1 MIIKKFIKLPW
12 WQIALIAVALSAIAG
27 LASRQSSKNEAD
39 IYTKELK
46 QAPWAPPGWLFGPAW
61 TTINIFLL
69 LALQRLLQSDI
80 SGKKKLII
88 LQSLIWVVFFTF
100 GYVYFNKKSPVLA
113 AVWTMSDAALAAA
126 SFIISY
132 KADKKLAYYYLPLLL
147 WTVFAST
154 VAGYQ
159 ALNNPDPVFKEIGN
173 T

>member
-1 MIIKKFIKLPW
+1 MPIKKFTTLPW
-12 WQIALIAVALSAIAG
+12 WQIALIALALSAFAG
-27 LASRQSSKNEAD
+27 LASRQSSKKEAD
-39 IYTKELK
+39 IYNKELK

-69 LALQRLLQSDI
+69 LALQRLLGSDNPA
-80 SGKKKLII
+80 KKKLII
-88 LQSLIWVVFFTF
+88 LQSLIWMVFFTF

-113 AVWTMSDAALAAA
+113 AVWTMSDTAFAAA

-132 KADKKLAYYYLPLLL
+132 KADKKLAYYYIPLLL

-159 ALNNPDPVFKEIGN
+159 ARNNPDPVLGIRR
-173 T
+173 